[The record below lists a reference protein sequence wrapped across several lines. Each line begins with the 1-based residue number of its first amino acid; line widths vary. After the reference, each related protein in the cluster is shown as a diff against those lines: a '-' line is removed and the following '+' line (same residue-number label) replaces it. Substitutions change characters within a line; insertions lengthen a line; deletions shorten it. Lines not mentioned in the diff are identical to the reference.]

1 VPYARTAIAVNAFAV
16 NPFIGL
22 IIRPLGQKDN
32 AETIS
37 AVLDD
42 VVGGVGGDVVH
53 VSIPHGPFLLL
64 GRTNIGAVTRSSGPH
79 YLFGSRPYFLRSYQ
93 KILLINY
100 Y

>member
-37 AVLDD
+37 AVLDQI
-42 VVGGVGGDVVH
+42 VGIGDVVH

-64 GRTNIGAVTRSSGPH
+64 GRTDVGAVAGSSGPH
-79 YLFGSRPYFLRSYQ
+79 KPIRFSPLFSS
-93 KILLINY
+93 
-100 Y
+100 